1 MVESRSFEKWGI
13 SKINLLKHPCK
24 IFLEYAYDILLYFK
38 LTKKKSQKIKNN
50 KLHQVNFFKILKYN
64 RNLYI
69 FKMIKSVRF
78 DPNPLFVSN
87 TRHIYKK

>member
-38 LTKKKSQKIKNN
+38 LTRVKKLKIINYTKSI
-50 KLHQVNFFKILKYN
+50 FLK
-64 RNLYI
+64 
-69 FKMIKSVRF
+69 F
-78 DPNPLFVSN
+78 
-87 TRHIYKK
+87 